1 MAGPNKLIGED
12 ASTTTT
18 MTMTTTTTT
27 LQTHRTILKVK

>member
-18 MTMTTTTTT
+18 MTMTMTTT